1 MIIRMKTAFLILLI
15 STSAWAEF
23 KGEISFTPQEVSEHQ
38 IDVSTIVPVASDCL
52 RKTYTHHRSFHRRF
66 GISPYYGD
74 QSSFSK
80 LSYEEKKKFLRSINK
95 DESLVDQMSS
105 ISCVGLAMRCL
116 SEGFA
121 AVGKADL
128 WLRLE
133 MHLRL
138 NAVDGSALQ
147 YSLRKLGWK
156 TVYWNPHLAMNE
168 TWDLQEQQRN
178 PRNLSRSWG
187 WHAYRWLTI
196 QKKGM
201 YYDNPVDDTT
211 TLVNFGTRPPK
222 KFKSIPFF
230 LGTAHTGYH
239 VFPGREGRVIESHS
253 LRQITDATTIEN
265 SEFNPLKESGGP
277 QGKMYSGLISLPPG
291 Y

>member
-1 MIIRMKTAFLILLI
+1 MRAFLFLALL
-15 STSAWAEF
+15 STSALADF
-23 KGEISFTPQEVSEHQ
+23 RGEISFSAQEVSDHQ
-38 IDVSTIVPVASDCL
+38 VDVATIVPVAAECL
-52 RKTYTHHRSFHRRF
+52 RKTYSHHLSFHRRY

-80 LSYEEKKKFLRSINK
+80 LTYAQKRSYLRSINR
-95 DESLVDQMSS
+95 DEALVDQMSS

-116 SEGFA
+116 SEGFK
-121 AVGKADL
+121 AVGKENI

-133 MHLRL
+133 KHLRL

-156 TVYWNPHLAMNE
+156 TVYWNPDLSMNE
-168 TWDLQEQQRN
+168 TWDAQEQQRN
-178 PRNLSRSWG
+178 PRNLARSWG
-187 WHAYRWLTI
+187 WHAYRWSTI

-201 YYDNPVDDTT
+201 YYDNPVDDIKL
-211 TLVNFGTRPPK
+211 LVNFGTRPPRS
-222 KFKSIPFF
+222 FKRLPFF

-239 VFPGREGRVIESHS
+239 VFPGREGRVIEAHS
-253 LRQITDATTIEN
+253 LRQITDVTTLES
-265 SEFNPLKESGGP
+265 SEFNPLKVTGGP
-277 QGKMYSGLISLPPG
+277 QGKMYSGLISVPPG